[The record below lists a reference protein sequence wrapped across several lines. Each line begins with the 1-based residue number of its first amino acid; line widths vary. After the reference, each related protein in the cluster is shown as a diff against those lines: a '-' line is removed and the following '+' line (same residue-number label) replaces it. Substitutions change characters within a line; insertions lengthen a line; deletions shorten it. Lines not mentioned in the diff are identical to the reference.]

1 MISILRT
8 NDEAQLRQ
16 ELKRK
21 DELAM
26 EAIGAYATA
35 VEAICEH
42 MLRVCP
48 PLIDRHSPE
57 FRSIA
62 EEVQPDMTVA
72 EVEKSRRRLQARV
85 AKFGADASAEYESL
99 AKDIREIL
107 RLATSATE
115 SLQNQSDG
123 SGEEWNRFTSEMER
137 IAAMGDLQEVRV
149 HLRREV
155 QHMNE
160 CMHAMARDNAMV
172 IGQLH
177 SELVTLRKR
186 AASAEEKALE
196 DPLTGLRNRQGI
208 EVALQERIE
217 SAQPFCILLFDI
229 KRFKAVNDRHG
240 FEAGDEL
247 LRQLAKRLASAIRE
261 GDLAGRWKNDRFL
274 VLVDCPMHIVIP
286 RARQIHGKLNGRYE
300 LGDKNAGPS
309 VEVITYTGLAEFR
322 VGDGAQQ
329 LLDRADKLLLA
340 AKA

>member
-8 NDEAQLRQ
+8 NDEAHLRQ

-35 VEAICEH
+35 VEAMCEH

-62 EEVQPDMTVA
+62 EEVQPEMTVS
-72 EVEKSRRRLQARV
+72 ELEKSRRRLQARV
-85 AKFGADASAEYESL
+85 AKFGADASAEYESM
-99 AKDIREIL
+99 AKDIRDIL

-115 SLQNQSDG
+115 SLQTNSEG
-123 SGEEWNRFTSEMER
+123 SGEEWDRFASEMER
-137 IAAMGDLQEVRV
+137 IAVMGDLHEVRA

-160 CMHAMARDNAMV
+160 CMQAMARDNAMV

-177 SELVTLRKR
+177 TELVTLRKR
-186 AASAEEKALE
+186 ATSAEGKAQE
-196 DPLTGLRNRQGI
+196 DQLTGLRNRQGI
-208 EVALQERIE
+208 ELALKERIE
-217 SAQPFCILLFDI
+217 GGQPFCILLFDI
-229 KRFKAVNDRHG
+229 KRFKAVNDRYG

-247 LRQLAKRLASAIRE
+247 LRQFAKRLSTSIR
-261 GDLAGRWKNDRFL
+261 GDDIAGRWKNDRFL
-274 VLVDCPMHIVIP
+274 ALVECPMHIVIP
-286 RARQIHGKLNGRYE
+286 RARQIHGKLCGRYE
-300 LGDKNAGPS
+300 LGDKSGPS
-309 VEVITYTGLAEFR
+309 VEVISYMGLAEFR
-322 VGDGAQQ
+322 PGESAQQ

>member
-16 ELKRK
+16 ELRRK
-21 DELAM
+21 DELAL

-35 VEAICEH
+35 VEAMCEH

-62 EEVQPDMTVA
+62 EEVQPDMTVG
-72 EVEKSRRRLQARV
+72 ELERSRQRLQKRV
-85 AKFGADASAEYESL
+85 AKFGSEASAEYESM

-115 SLQNQSDG
+115 SLQTHSEG
-123 SGEEWNRFTSEMER
+123 SGEEWNRFASEMER
-137 IAAMGDLQEVRV
+137 IAAMGDLQEVRM

-160 CMHAMARDNAMV
+160 CMQAMARDNAMV

-177 SELVTLRKR
+177 TELTTLRKR
-186 AASAEEKALE
+186 ASSAEQKAQE
-196 DPLTGLRNRQGI
+196 DSLTGLHNRLGI
-208 EVALQERIE
+208 EAALKERIE
-217 SAQPFCILLFDI
+217 ASRPFCIVLFDI
-229 KRFKAVNDRHG
+229 KRFKAVNDRYG

-247 LRQLAKRLASAIRE
+247 LRQFGKRLAGAIR
-261 GDLAGRWKNDRFL
+261 GDDVAGRWNCDRFL
-274 VLVDCPMHIVIP
+274 ALVDCPMHIVMS

-300 LGDKNAGPS
+300 LGEKTAGPS
-309 VEVITYTGLAEFR
+309 VEVISYMGLAEFR
-322 VGDGAQQ
+322 AGESAQQ
-329 LLDRADKLLLA
+329 LLDRADQLLLA